1 MKLVVRA
8 GALVI
13 AAALALSGCSTD
25 PLAAQYR
32 DGGNQNYIA
41 GDGTVLEIPV
51 SNRDAPVEFSTT
63 TDAGTT
69 VSSQD
74 YRGTVLVVNFWAAY
88 CDPCRVEAPDL
99 EKLSR
104 AYDGKGVEFL
114 GVNIADT
121 ADTSLA
127 FARKYNVT
135 YPSALDA
142 DSGSVRLAF
151 AGKTA
156 QSALPTTLV
165 LDTEGRVAA
174 RILGQLQSPSILD
187 SIIKTV
193 LAEKNS
199 AQKNTAQKNTAQKNT
214 AQQNP
219 AQ

>member
-1 MKLVVRA
+1 VKL
-8 GALVI
+8 
-13 AAALALSGCSTD
+13 AAKVGALALASVLALSACSTD

-41 GDGTVLEIPV
+41 GDGTVLEIPKP
-51 SNRDAPVEFSTT
+51 NRDAPIEFTTT

-69 VSSQD
+69 VSAQD

-88 CDPCRVEAPDL
+88 CDPCRVEAPEL

-104 AYDGKGVEFL
+104 AYDGKGAEFL

-127 FARKYNVT
+127 FSRKYDVT

-142 DSGSVRLAF
+142 NSGSVRLAF

-165 LDTEGRVAA
+165 LDADGRVAA
-174 RILGQLQSPSILD
+174 RILGQLQSASILD
-187 SIIKTV
+187 TIIKSV
-193 LAEKNS
+193 LAEKKTT
-199 AQKNTAQKNTAQKNT
+199 Q
-214 AQQNP
+214 
-219 AQ
+219 